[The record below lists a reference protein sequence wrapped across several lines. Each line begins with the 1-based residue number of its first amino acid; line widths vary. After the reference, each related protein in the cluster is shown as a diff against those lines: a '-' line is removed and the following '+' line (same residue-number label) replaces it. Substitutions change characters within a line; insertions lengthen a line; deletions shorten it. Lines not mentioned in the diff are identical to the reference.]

1 MRQDVV
7 GDHHVGLAGRQLVG
21 QFEGEELRDRRNTG
35 LARLL
40 RGTGGGVY
48 AEAGDAL
55 LDEVTQEVAVIAR
68 DLDHQAVAAAAP
80 LTDQAPGDGGR
91 VPQQIGRA
99 SGRESV
105 CPYV

>member
-21 QFEGEELRDRRNTG
+21 QFEGEELRDRRNAG

-48 AEAGDAL
+48 AEAGDGL
-55 LDEVTQEVAVIAR
+55 LDDVTQAVAVIAR
-68 DLDHQAVAAAAP
+68 DLDHQAVAAEAP
-80 LTDQAPGDGGR
+80 RTDARTEERWAGRGWCRTWKFRGAP
-91 VPQQIGRA
+91 
-99 SGRESV
+99 
-105 CPYV
+105 

>member
-1 MRQDVV
+1 MTRRPPRSTRTDPLFPSTTLFRSGEAGDEIVDRSHMRQDVV

-21 QFEGEELRDRRNTG
+21 QFEGEELRDRRNAG

-55 LDEVTQEVAVIAR
+55 LADVK
-68 DLDHQAVAAAAP
+68 
-80 LTDQAPGDGGR
+80 
-91 VPQQIGRA
+91 IGSA
-99 SGRESV
+99 SCREGV
-105 CPYV
+105 CQYG